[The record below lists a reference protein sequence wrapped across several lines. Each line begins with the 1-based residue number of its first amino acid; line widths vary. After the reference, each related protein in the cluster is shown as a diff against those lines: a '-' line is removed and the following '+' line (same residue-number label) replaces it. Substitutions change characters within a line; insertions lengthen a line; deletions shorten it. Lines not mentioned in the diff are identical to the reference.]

1 MAESVA
7 VPGEAAAPS
16 PSSPLPTN
24 VAGALAYVA
33 GFITGLVF
41 LALDPYKGNSVVRFH
56 AYQSILFNVAWFG
69 FWIVWMIV
77 SAILTSLSAGIFGLI
92 AFPLI
97 VTFALFGVGLWAFLM
112 YEAYQQK
119 LFRLPI
125 LGKFAAQHAGVR
137 L

>member
-1 MAESVA
+1 MVESVA

-56 AYQSILFNVAWFG
+56 AYQSIFFNVAWCG
-69 FWIVWMIV
+69 FWIVWTIA
-77 SAILTSLSAGIFGLI
+77 SAILMPLSAGLFGLI
-92 AFPLI
+92 AFPVILI
-97 VTFALFGVGLWAFLM
+97 FFLLSFGTWAFLM
-112 YEAYQQK
+112 YQAYQQK